1 MLFYAYSQH
10 SDSKKLLIIS
20 VQLKSIAFGRNI
32 WRQLRRWQVRMC
44 FYKYHFW
51 PSICHA
57 DRSPVATAAASLFVV
72 ARNPRFDSPRRRL
85 AATAAA
91 RRCIALK

>member
-20 VQLKSIAFGRNI
+20 VQLKSLAFGRNI
-32 WRQLRRWQVRMC
+32 RRQVRRRQVRVC
-44 FYKYHFW
+44 FYKYRFW

-57 DRSPVATAAASLFVV
+57 DRSPVATAAAYRFVIARIPGSLPPT
-72 ARNPRFDSPRRRL
+72 ARCL
-85 AATAAA
+85 AAVA